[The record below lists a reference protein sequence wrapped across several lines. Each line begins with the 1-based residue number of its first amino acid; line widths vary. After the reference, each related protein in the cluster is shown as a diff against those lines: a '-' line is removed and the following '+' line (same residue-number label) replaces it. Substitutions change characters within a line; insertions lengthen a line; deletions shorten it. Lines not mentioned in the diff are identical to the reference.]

1 MNTFWSEH
9 TYLLYIGCMAG
20 FTYFVFTLKSAV
32 KSLEK
37 WKDNI
42 MGEIFVIKEKQ
53 AVLREIMPEKYVLN
67 ERYEIHIREINKKLD
82 KIADKLDGKINKAE
96 WDNVDRRG

>member
-1 MNTFWSEH
+1 MNTFWSDH
-9 TYLLYIGCMAG
+9 TYLLYIGCMIG
-20 FTYFVFTLKSAV
+20 FTYFVFTLKTAI

-42 MGEIFVIKEKQ
+42 TDEIFVIKGKQ
-53 AVLREIMPEKYVLN
+53 AVLREILPEKYVLN
-67 ERYEIHIREINKKLD
+67 ERYEIHIREIYKKLD

-96 WDNVDRRG
+96 WDSVDRRG